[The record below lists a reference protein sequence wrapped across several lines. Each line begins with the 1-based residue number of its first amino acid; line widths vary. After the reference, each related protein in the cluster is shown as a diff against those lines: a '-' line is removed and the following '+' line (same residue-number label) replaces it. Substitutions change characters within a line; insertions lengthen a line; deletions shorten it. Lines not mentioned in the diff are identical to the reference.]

1 MSYETVR
8 QAYLSG
14 FSSGWSTFDPAW
26 DQDTRIDWNEDGDG
40 EDFDIPA
47 EPWLR
52 VIFGDVD
59 GFNDAVG
66 VLDTQV
72 ALFSVDIYVPL
83 ATESADRLGELA
95 QEVRTVIRQIATP
108 GPARPGN
115 LAFRRLGRSDRGEA
129 HGRVGLEL
137 QYTLPDVA

>member
-8 QAYLSG
+8 QAYIKG
-14 FSSGWSTFDPAW
+14 FATGWATFDPAW
-26 DQDTRIDWNEDGDG
+26 DQDTRIDWNEEG
-40 EDFDIPA
+40 ETFDAPA

-83 ATESADRLGELA
+83 PTQSPDLLGELA
-95 QEVRTVIRQIATP
+95 QEVRAVIRQITTP

-115 LAFRRLGRSDRGEA
+115 LFFRRLGRSPRSES

-137 QYTLPDVA
+137 EYTLPDVA

>member
-1 MSYETVR
+1 MTYESTR
-8 QAYLSG
+8 QAYIAG
-14 FSSGWSTFDPAW
+14 FSAGWAAFDATW
-26 DQDTRIDWNEDGDG
+26 DQDTRINWQFD
-40 EDFDIPA
+40 EDFDAPA
-47 EPWLR
+47 APWLR

-83 ATESADRLGELA
+83 ATESPDLLYRLA
-95 QEVRTVIRQIATP
+95 NEVRTVIRQIATP
-108 GPARPGN
+108 SEARPKD
-115 LAFRRLGRSDRGEA
+115 LMWRSFGRTERGEA

-137 QYTLPDVA
+137 DYTLPDVA